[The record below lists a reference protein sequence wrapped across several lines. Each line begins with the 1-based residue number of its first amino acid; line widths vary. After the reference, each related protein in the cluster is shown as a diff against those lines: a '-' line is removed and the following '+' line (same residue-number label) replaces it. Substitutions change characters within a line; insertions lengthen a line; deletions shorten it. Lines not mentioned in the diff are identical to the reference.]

1 MIGNDSLKRLKDA
14 GKVNWTS
21 WREAIER
28 ELDYISKTQDYFGGP
43 SSETI
48 HAIRKSIKFVKA
60 LLILA
65 PPSIAKDTKVI
76 SIKIS
81 KTSKRLSKIRNRHV
95 HLQVLGQFTFARDSK
110 EKITLTDAE
119 FNKLKKAQKQIEKIS
134 LIFNALPTPGEDKK
148 QILSQIERQIKRTE
162 RKRPK
167 NWNARKIKSIH
178 KYRTALICEN
188 NQLLFLNSLTGRP
201 SVKKLKRLDLHRQML
216 GQVNDLSQSINKLK
230 ASSSHSRHELSI
242 IRKLKDRRKQLFE
255 KLAYKKT

>member
-1 MIGNDSLKRLKDA
+1 MIGKDSLKRLKDA
-14 GKVNWTS
+14 GNVNWTS

-28 ELDYISKTQDYFGGP
+28 ELNYLSKTQDYFGGP
-43 SSETI
+43 SSKTI

-65 PPSIAKDTKVI
+65 PPSIAKETKVI

-230 ASSSHSRHELSI
+230 SSSSHSRHELSI